1 MASNPY
7 DFLKAPNG
15 EPSAANAP
23 FESSPLGPQDTPQ
36 PTALS
41 EQAEQLRD
49 AEMRRGGPVRREER
63 ADPRPRQRHMLR
75 PVSEMPEAQESTPLH
90 IDKSD
95 FPDDFD
101 LQWITTSVLGQP
113 QASNRMKHERRGW
126 ESLRGDDFGG
136 RYDGRWTAPGD
147 KGEIT
152 VDGMT
157 LMARPKTWSDKARKD
172 DQRAAQAAVRVKQEQ
187 LGAGELPGVAG
198 AGHPSAR
205 SFNHLRKRTERLDVP
220 NEGIVD

>member
-1 MASNPY
+1 MTTNP
-7 DFLKAPNG
+7 FGFMKEQNG
-15 EPSAANAP
+15 EPSAASGAA
-23 FESSPLGPQDTPQ
+23 SPLGPPDAAKPV
-36 PTALS
+36 
-41 EQAEQLRD
+41 EAE
-49 AEMRRGGPVRREER
+49 APVRGGPVRREER
-63 ADPRPRQRHMLR
+63 TDPRPARQRHMLR
-75 PVSEMPEAQESTPLH
+75 PVSEMPDAQENTPLH
-90 IDKSD
+90 IDKGD

-113 QASNRMKHERRGW
+113 QSSNRMKHERRGW
-126 ESLRGDDFGG
+126 EPVHGDDFGG

-147 KGEIT
+147 LNEIT

-157 LMARPKTWSDKARKD
+157 LMARPRTWSEKAKADER
-172 DQRAAQAAVRVKQEQ
+172 RAAHAAVRVKQEQ

-198 AGHPSAR
+198 ASHPSAR